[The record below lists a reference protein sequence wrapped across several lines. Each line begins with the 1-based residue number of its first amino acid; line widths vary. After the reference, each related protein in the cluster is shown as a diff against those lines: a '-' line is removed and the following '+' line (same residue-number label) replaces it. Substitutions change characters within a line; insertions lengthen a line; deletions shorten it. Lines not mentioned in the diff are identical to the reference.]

1 MAYITESQV
10 RARAAR
16 VTQPLQKSAGWV
28 LESCTASIDETFDVF
43 LSHSSAEPEEIL
55 LGVKAMLED
64 AGLSVYVDKYSD
76 PHLSPDKVTI
86 ETAEILRGRMRK
98 SNTLLYIYSQHSQK
112 SRWMPWELGF
122 FDGIKGDVGVIPVT
136 HSQEETFKG
145 EEYLNLYPYVD
156 AAPTN
161 GGTENRLWINKSQK
175 TYAQLSGWA
184 RKTESIRKRD

>member
-10 RARAAR
+10 RSRAAR

-28 LESCTASIDETFDVF
+28 LESHTASVDETFDVF

-64 AGLSVYVDKYSD
+64 AGLSVYVDKYTD

-86 ETAEILRGRMRK
+86 ETAEILRARMRQ
-98 SNTLLYIYSQHSQK
+98 SNTLLYIYSQYSQK

-136 HSQEETFKG
+136 LNQEEKFKG

-156 AAPTN
+156 SAPMS
-161 GGTENRLWINKSQK
+161 GTTTDRLWINKARN
-175 TYAQLSGWA
+175 TYAQLNGWA
-184 RKTESIRKRD
+184 RKTETIRKRA